1 MRRQIYTGCRPN
13 PGSFFFFLSV
23 KCELLSFRVCAK
35 SSANT
40 QLVGKVTFEKS
51 WVKDLNRTM
60 PCRCMSVEGWVR
72 GGVAGGVLY
81 GGGGVEGVEEALSGG
96 EERRGLGLAV
106 RCRTSIDTTA
116 AFA

>member
-1 MRRQIYTGCRPN
+1 MQCRRTGAGR
-13 PGSFFFFLSV
+13 
-23 KCELLSFRVCAK
+23 
-35 SSANT
+35 
-40 QLVGKVTFEKS
+40 
-51 WVKDLNRTM
+51 W
-60 PCRCMSVEGWVR
+60 EGRRAV
-72 GGVAGGVLY
+72 GVLY